1 MANSKKTAPTPIG
14 KVIPREITQEMKQ
27 AYLDYAMSVIV
38 ARALPD
44 VRDGLKPVHRRIL
57 YAMKELGLSYKS
69 SYKKSA
75 RIVGEVLGKY
85 HPHGDQS
92 VYMALVR
99 MAQDFSMRY
108 PLVDGQGNFGSIDGD
123 SPAAMRYTEARLAK
137 IAEEMLADIDKDT
150 VDFVDNFDAS
160 YKEPTVLPAKTPN
173 LLLNGSEGIA
183 VGMATKIPPH
193 NLTEVVDA
201 LIHIITKAVVTT
213 QPDYPHQ
220 PPEDL
225 KGYLED
231 ISEHARVDYRFFLNR
246 RISAEVFLDELLEF
260 IKGPDFPTGAHIFDQ
275 EQIRLAYST
284 GRGQIPI
291 RSQTVIETASN
302 RPKIIITEIPYQVN
316 KASTISKIAHLVRSK
331 AIDGISEIRDESDR
345 QGLRIVIECR
355 KNSRPKVI
363 LNQLF
368 KHTQLQTS
376 FPVNLVALVHGIP
389 QTLTLKEILLHFLNH
404 RLHIVTRRQVF
415 LLNQNKSRAHILA
428 GLKKAL
434 DHLDEVIKTIRS
446 SKDADLAKTNLMTK
460 FGFSATQAQA
470 ILDMQLRRLA
480 ALERQKIE
488 DEYNQVMSTIK
499 ALTLDL
505 IQPEHLTKIIKQ
517 ELAEIKKAYGD
528 PRRTKVHPQSLKNFS
543 EEDLVPSEDNVILM
557 TKDGYIKR
565 LPFGTYRIQR
575 RGGKGTSG
583 LKKKQ
588 EDEVAFIFIANT
600 HDKILFFTDKGR
612 VFALKCWEIP
622 ETSRQAKGTAVIN
635 LINIYP
641 DEKVKAV
648 LSIKKTHSK
657 DHIALITKKGIIKKT
672 ALDKFRNIRSNG
684 IIAIRLDSD
693 DELIDAQL
701 TSGQDHV
708 MVISAKGKG
717 IRFDEA
723 QVKSTGR
730 ASRGVKAIHLKP
742 GDYVVSFEV
751 LPPEHPKPADKR
763 KKSFR
768 DLLVISKS
776 GIGKRTPLKYFHVQ
790 KRGGIGIKVM
800 KTTPK
805 TGHIADTRIVT
816 QNDQYLMITSKKGQI
831 IKLPIKNIPQLTRD
845 TQGVILMRFS
855 EKSDQVADIAIIKK
869 EEEEPNNKPPAKSS
883 KKH

>member
-1 MANSKKTAPTPIG
+1 MASNNHDPTIPLG
-14 KVIPREITQEMKQ
+14 QVIPKEITEEMKQ

-69 SYKKSA
+69 AYKKSA

-85 HPHGDQS
+85 HPHGDQP

-108 PLVDGQGNFGSIDGD
+108 PLIDGQGNFGSIDGD

-137 IAEEMLADIDKDT
+137 IAEEMLSDIDKDT

-160 YKEPTVLPAKTPN
+160 YQEPTVLPAKIPN

-193 NLTEVVDA
+193 NLTEVVNA
-201 LIHIITKAVVTT
+201 LLHIINKAVITNL
-213 QPDYPHQ
+213 PDYPHQ
-220 PPEDL
+220 PPQDV
-225 KGYLED
+225 KAYLQD
-231 ISEHARVDYRFFLNR
+231 ISEHARVDYKYFLNR
-246 RISAEVFLDELLEF
+246 QIQAEVFLDELLEH

-275 EQIRLAYST
+275 EQIRLAYAT

-291 RSQTVIETASN
+291 RAQATIETDGN
-302 RPKIIITEIPYQVN
+302 KPKIIITEIPYQVN
-316 KASTISKIAHLVRSK
+316 KAATISKIAHLVRNK
-331 AIDGISEIRDESDR
+331 AIDGITEIRDESDR
-345 QGLRIVIECR
+345 EGMRIVIECR

-376 FPVNLVALVHGIP
+376 FPVNLVALVHGVP
-389 QTLTLKEILLHFLNH
+389 QTLTLKEILFHFLNH
-404 RLHIVTRRQVF
+404 RLHIVTRRQVY
-415 LLNQNKSRAHILA
+415 LLNQNKARAHILA

-434 DHLDEVIKTIRS
+434 DHLDEVINTIRS
-446 SKDADLAKTNLMTK
+446 SKDADTAKTNLMQK
-460 FGFSATQAQA
+460 FDFSATQAQA

-488 DEYNQVMSTIK
+488 NEYEEVMKNIINLS
-499 ALTLDL
+499 LDL
-505 IQPEHLTKIIKQ
+505 IQPKRLLKIIRQ
-517 ELAEIKKAYGD
+517 ELEDLQKNYGD
-528 PRRTKVHPQSLKNFS
+528 ARRTKVHPQSLKNFS

-575 RGGKGTSG
+575 RGGKRKSG
-583 LKKKQ
+583 LTKKQ

-600 HDKILFFTDKGR
+600 HDKILFFTDQGR
-612 VFALKCWEIP
+612 VFSLKCWEIP

-635 LINIYP
+635 LINIHP
-641 DEKVKAV
+641 DEKVKAILPV
-648 LSIKKTHSK
+648 KKGSSK
-657 DHIALITKKGIIKKT
+657 GFVALVTKNGIIKKT
-672 ALDKFRNIRSNG
+672 ALDKFQNIRTSG
-684 IIAIRLDSD
+684 IIAIRLDNK
-693 DELIDAQL
+693 DELIDAQI
-701 TSGQDHV
+701 TSGSDHI
-708 MVISAKGKG
+708 MVITAKGKG
-717 IRFDEA
+717 IRFTED
-723 QVKSTGR
+723 QVKPTGR
-730 ASRGVKAIHLKP
+730 ASRGVKFIHLKP

-751 LPPEHPKPADKR
+751 FPPTHPQPTDKR

-768 DLLVISKS
+768 DLLVVSRQ
-776 GIGKRTPLKYFHVQ
+776 GIGKRTPLVYFHPQ
-790 KRGGIGIKVM
+790 QRGGIGIKVM
-800 KTTPK
+800 KTTDK
-805 TGHIADTRIVT
+805 TGLVADTRNIT
-816 QNDQYLMITSKKGQI
+816 KKEKYLMKNSKKNQV
-831 IKLPIKNIPQLTRD
+831 IKLPI
-845 TQGVILMRFS
+845 
-855 EKSDQVADIAIIKK
+855 
-869 EEEEPNNKPPAKSS
+869 NNNT
-883 KKH
+883 